1 MMILA
6 TNNSIDIYQYSNTQ
20 MQYLPEKPVK
30 KLLKTMVYSN
40 KPVYLAENVD
50 RRPNID
56 NNDNKRSDSNL
67 TYRVAQLRNYI
78 FEKNVYRIPLTLLR
92 YLGKVNFA
100 MKTDTRIMITLERNL
115 NKLFESNKKV
125 EAIPDNLDAIIQIW

>member
-1 MMILA
+1 
-6 TNNSIDIYQYSNTQ
+6 
-20 MQYLPEKPVK
+20 
-30 KLLKTMVYSN
+30 MVYSN

-50 RRPNID
+50 RRPNTD

-67 TYRVAQLRNYI
+67 TYRIAQLRNYI

-100 MKTDTRIMITLERNL
+100 MKTDTRIMYDNIR
-115 NKLFESNKKV
+115 KKSK
-125 EAIPDNLDAIIQIW
+125 

>member
-1 MMILA
+1 MK
-6 TNNSIDIYQYSNTQ
+6 
-20 MQYLPEKPVK
+20 YLQEKSVK

-50 RRPNID
+50 RRPNND

-67 TYRVAQLRNYI
+67 TYHIAQLRNYI

-100 MKTDTRIMITLERNL
+100 MKTDTRIMYHNR
-115 NKLFESNKKV
+115 KKSK
-125 EAIPDNLDAIIQIW
+125 